1 MLLFLTSLKEVT
13 LLATLK
19 IHSSFHKFFDQSEY
33 TADFNNYNDVLF
45 YLQSMHSKFNN
56 YMRSVHDMQTEES
69 FAFLDEQLNMIT
81 TDQYHVKTIKEG
93 DTIYLA
99 PVLVGGGGK
108 RGGLFLLL
116 AVGIMTGGFGLM
128 AGGGALSGAGAAA
141 SAVEGGAVLG
151 AGGGLSTGLA
161 GGGGIMG
168 ALAKMPSFARS
179 ILGNL
184 AMSFITGLFTKK
196 PKKMETD
203 TSTRQNGMFGNLT
216 NTLESGT
223 PIPLQYGLIRVAG
236 QMLSG
241 YIDSDE
247 HGKND
252 IVKVEDKF

>member
-1 MLLFLTSLKEVT
+1 MLLSLTSLKEVT
-13 LLATLK
+13 LLATVK
-19 IHSSFHKFFDQSEY
+19 IHSSFNSYFDDSQY
-33 TADFNNYNDVLF
+33 TIDLSTYNDLLF
-45 YLQSMHSKFNN
+45 YLQSMHPRFNN
-56 YMRSVHDMQTEES
+56 YMRQVHDLQTDES
-69 FAFLDEQLNMIT
+69 FAFLDNDLNMIT
-81 TDQYHVKTIKEG
+81 SDQYHVKHVKGG

-99 PVLVGGGGK
+99 PVVIGGGGK
-108 RGGLFLLL
+108 RGGLLLL
-116 AVGIMTGGFGLM
+116 IGLGIMTGGFGLFA
-128 AGGGALSGAGAAA
+128 AGGGAGAAA
-141 SAVEGGAVLG
+141 AGAAVEGGAVAVGSVQTGLAGAG
-151 AGGGLSTGLA
+151 AGGGL
-161 GGGGIMG
+161 MG

-184 AMSFITGLFTKK
+184 AMNLVTSLFTKK

-216 NTLESGT
+216 NTLETGT
-223 PIPLQYGLIRVAG
+223 PIALQYGLIRVAG

>member
-1 MLLFLTSLKEVT
+1 M
-13 LLATLK
+13 LATLK
-19 IHSSFHKFFDQSEY
+19 IHSCFNQFFDKSEY
-33 TADFNNYNDVLF
+33 TADFNNYNDIIF

-56 YMRSVHDMQTEES
+56 YMRSVHDLQTEES
-69 FAFLDEQLNMIT
+69 FAFLDKNLNMVT
-81 TDQYHVKTIKEG
+81 TDQYHVKTVKEG

-108 RGGLFLLL
+108 RGSLLL
-116 AVGIMTGGFGLM
+116 LIGIGIATGGFGLM
-128 AGGGALSGAGAAA
+128 GAGAAGTA
-141 SAVEGGAVLG
+141 ALPTAMTGGVAMTAPAATTGLAATGSAA
-151 AGGGLSTGLA
+151 AGGGILSSLA
-161 GGGGIMG
+161 G
-168 ALAKMPSFARS
+168 MPSFARS

-184 AMSFITGLFTKK
+184 AMNLITSLFTKK

-216 NTLESGT
+216 NTMESGV

-247 HGKND
+247 HGKSD
-252 IVKVEDKF
+252 VVKVEDKFSNG